1 MEKLLT
7 VCIPT
12 YNMEALLGRCLDSF
26 ILDQEYM
33 DKLQILVVNDG
44 SHDNSSKIGH
54 EYETK
59 YPNTFKVIDK
69 PNGNYGSCVNAA
81 LKVASGK
88 YFRIC
93 DADDKY
99 DNANLKGYLSYLEKA
114 TADIVL
120 SSYYVLS
127 YKSEIEKKYIVPDGL
142 LDNTYNLDDFS
153 FYKNGCQDLRVMHCL
168 ATRTRKL
175 IDNNYY
181 QTEGISYTDTQY
193 VFFSFLYAKTISF
206 FSKVIYHYYLG
217 RDGQTMSKEALIRSH
232 MQLMQNAERLVSEY
246 TLYKEPLS
254 ANKQECLMNSIFL
267 EIGTFYG
274 FVFSS
279 IKNCKEQMSK
289 LQELI
294 YKSKESYNPCPIEQK
309 LMSFRTYRWWK
320 RYHIPLSIIRFLV
333 NK

>member
-1 MEKLLT
+1 
-7 VCIPT
+7 
-12 YNMEALLGRCLDSF
+12 MEALLGRCLDSF

-127 YKSEIEKKYIVPDGL
+127 YKSDIEKNKSDIE
-142 LDNTYNLDDFS
+142 
-153 FYKNGCQDLRVMHCL
+153 
-168 ATRTRKL
+168 
-175 IDNNYY
+175 NY
-181 QTEGISYTDTQY
+181 
-193 VFFSFLYAKTISF
+193 
-206 FSKVIYHYYLG
+206 
-217 RDGQTMSKEALIRSH
+217 
-232 MQLMQNAERLVSEY
+232 
-246 TLYKEPLS
+246 
-254 ANKQECLMNSIFL
+254 
-267 EIGTFYG
+267 
-274 FVFSS
+274 
-279 IKNCKEQMSK
+279 
-289 LQELI
+289 
-294 YKSKESYNPCPIEQK
+294 
-309 LMSFRTYRWWK
+309 
-320 RYHIPLSIIRFLV
+320 
-333 NK
+333 